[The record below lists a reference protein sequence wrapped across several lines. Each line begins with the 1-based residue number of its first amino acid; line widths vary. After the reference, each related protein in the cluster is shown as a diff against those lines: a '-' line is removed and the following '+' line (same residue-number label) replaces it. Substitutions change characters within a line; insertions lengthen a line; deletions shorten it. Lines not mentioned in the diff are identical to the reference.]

1 MTEQM
6 PALRTA
12 LATIHRDPRWWP
24 KVLVGGALML
34 SLVGYPLA
42 VGMVMVSMEHS
53 RNGFPTPL
61 PPWNDWTTRYLIGLF
76 TLLIDFVFFGLP
88 LALAGMLFFCIGL
101 VTVVGPAV
109 PPSVAGSALYL
120 VSLVAGLVLLLFFC
134 SSVAPVARLIF
145 AQEGNIADALGRQPL
160 RRALS
165 NPGRRFFWRA
175 RLVSLPVYLPA
186 GLLGLLLGALSRTVF
201 PGQPIVLLLTGWL
214 FLSALLYAHLAVV
227 QIYVA
232 AEAELAR
239 AEMEMRMPPG

>member
-1 MTEQM
+1 MTKSM
-6 PALRTA
+6 PALGTA
-12 LATIHRDPRWWP
+12 LVTIHRDPRWWL

-61 PPWNDWTTRYLIGLF
+61 PPWTDWTTRYLIGLF
-76 TLLIDFVFFGLP
+76 TLLIEFVFFGLP
-88 LALAGMLFFCIGL
+88 LALAGMLLFCVGL
-101 VTVVGPAV
+101 VTVVGPAG
-109 PPSVAGSALYL
+109 PPAVVGSALQL
-120 VSLVAGLVLLLFFC
+120 VSLVAGLVLLLLFF

-165 NPGRRFFWRA
+165 RPARRFFWRA
-175 RLVSLPVYLPA
+175 RLVSLPAYLPA
-186 GLLGLLLGALSRTVF
+186 GLLGLLLGTLSRTVF
-201 PGQPIVLLLTGWL
+201 PGQPVVLLLIGWL
-214 FLSALLYAHLAVV
+214 FLSALLYAHLAIV

-232 AEAELAR
+232 AEAEIAQT
-239 AEMEMRMPPG
+239 EMEMRMPRC

>member
-1 MTEQM
+1 MTKSM
-6 PALRTA
+6 PALHTA

-61 PPWNDWTTRYLIGLF
+61 PPWTDWTTRYLIGLF

-101 VTVVGPAV
+101 VTIVGPAV
-109 PPSVAGSALYL
+109 PPSIAGSALQL
-120 VSLVAGLVLLLFFC
+120 VSLAAGLFLLTIFF

-145 AQEGNIADALGRQPL
+145 AQEGNIADALGMQPL

-165 NPGRRFFWRA
+165 RPARRCFRRA
-175 RLVSLPVYLPA
+175 RLVSLPAYLPA
-186 GLLGLLLGALSRTVF
+186 GLLGLLLGTLSRTVF
-201 PGQPIVLLLTGWL
+201 PGQPVVLVLIGWL
-214 FLSALLYAHLAVV
+214 FLCALLYAHLSVV

-232 AEAELAR
+232 AEVEITRVEL
-239 AEMEMRMPPG
+239 EMRM